1 VQVQTKFVSVLV
13 SVSAETRR
21 NLYKIKLNS
30 FEFQLWKVCQKE
42 SLM

>member
-1 VQVQTKFVSVLV
+1 VQAQTKFLSVLV
-13 SVSAETRR
+13 SAETYR

-30 FEFQLWKVCQKE
+30 FEFQLWKVCQKK